1 MNNNNIINRLSIAY
15 FIFLLVILILFG
27 YTPMNDTD
35 GYIEYAR
42 ICVQQGEPYPC
53 NALIKGTPFIW
64 NIGSI
69 NLIALS
75 LQLFGS
81 FYPVLILM
89 CILKAMTAWLLA
101 KITQCLCCDKIAI
114 ITLLL
119 YVCYPNNWGQSTM
132 LLSEIPMISLALLS
146 LYMILI
152 QKKTCFYILAG
163 IIMAWANWFRPIAV
177 LFIISI
183 LAYIILFQR
192 KEILRKSVPFLLGF
206 GCMVMTF
213 GLECYTR
220 TGYFVYQCESFWY
233 NMADDAY
240 DGATPDP
247 HFGQPLYPKGT
258 PRYIENMQDKTCFEC
273 TEIWKQRCIPW
284 LLTHK
289 VEYLSKIP
297 YRIYYMYQN
306 DIDNMAA
313 FLRNKENAE
322 NNYILLPYRHII
334 GEIGNLNST
343 QYLALLCTIYYFL
356 IILTALVGS
365 IYIVIKRQ
373 WQQGFLPL
381 FIPIFGTFSLVA
393 LVQGETRFKSPFMP
407 FIMILSAYG
416 IIWMKNKFKN
426 NETEYRNTHIPHTR
440 YIR

>member
-1 MNNNNIINRLSIAY
+1 MNNNNIINRVSIAY
-15 FIFLLVILILFG
+15 FVFLLVILIIFG

-35 GYIEYAR
+35 GYIEYAKV
-42 ICVQQGEPYPC
+42 CVSQGETYPC

-75 LQLFGS
+75 INWFGS

-89 CILKAMTAWLLA
+89 CILKSITAWLIA
-101 KITQCLCCDKIAI
+101 KIAQYLCNDKIAI
-114 ITLLL
+114 TTLFI
-119 YVCYPNNWGQSTM
+119 YVSYPNNWGQSTT
-132 LLSEIPMISLALLS
+132 LLSEIPMIFLALLA
-146 LYMILI
+146 LYITLT
-152 QKKTCFYILAG
+152 KSKNYALLLAG
-163 IIMAWANWFRPIAV
+163 VIMAWANWFRPIAV

-206 GCMVMTF
+206 GCMIMAF

-220 TGYFVYQCESFWY
+220 TGHFVYQCESFWY

-297 YRIYYMYQN
+297 YRLYYMYQN
-306 DIDNMAA
+306 DIDNMSA
-313 FLRNKENAE
+313 FLKNKENAE
-322 NNYILLPYRHII
+322 NNYVLLPYRHII

-356 IILTALVGS
+356 IILTALIGC
-365 IYIVIKRQ
+365 IYIVIKRL

-381 FIPIFGTFSLVA
+381 FIPIFGTLSLVL
-393 LVQGETRFKSPFMP
+393 LVQGETRFKTPYMP
-407 FIMILSAYG
+407 FIMILSSYG
-416 IIWMKNKFKN
+416 IIWMKNKLKQQ
-426 NETEYRNTHIPHTR
+426 
-440 YIR
+440 